1 MILKKTTG
9 RLHSLLMFLVFKY
22 GRIVKIFLERVI
34 LLNHDVI
41 LHQKNNIIKLQYL
54 RIVLD

>member
-41 LHQKNNIIKLQYL
+41 LHQKKTIL
-54 RIVLD
+54 